1 MKRFPSFFL
10 QLSLVLKALAEG
22 YLLKALYE
30 GLRNNAP
37 GRGVSSSGIAL
48 TDRWRISHDR
58 NLIEIEQRPG

>member
-1 MKRFPSFFL
+1 
-10 QLSLVLKALAEG
+10 VLKALAEG

-48 TDRWRISHDR
+48 TDRWRVSHDR